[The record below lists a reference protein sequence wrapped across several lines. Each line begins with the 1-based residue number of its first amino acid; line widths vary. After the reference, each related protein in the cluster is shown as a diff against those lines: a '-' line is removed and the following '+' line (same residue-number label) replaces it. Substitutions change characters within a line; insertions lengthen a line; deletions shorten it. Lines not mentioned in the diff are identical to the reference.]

1 MTAACPCSAAPPPG
15 EAEGEEAM
23 SPDARRQT
31 QRVTVGMGIMVAL
44 VLVYVTA
51 QRPALASEPVPG
63 FAAYMVIRL
72 YDSFESQR
80 KYVFEYATKK
90 NAKAALYLSARGQFT
105 FAVTD
110 IRGDT
115 YPLEVKVGSDGSI
128 PTDQVVILFC
138 EAWATNTST
147 VLRILVN
154 GKEVARR
161 DLSSRI
167 SLENM
172 DWKAGTSGAPII
184 GPNHGDV
191 FFLFELEKFP
201 AIPTDAD
208 GTKFIENVRQYMHL
222 PFN

>member
-1 MTAACPCSAAPPPG
+1 MI
-15 EAEGEEAM
+15 
-23 SPDARRQT
+23 PDARRQT
-31 QRVTVGMGIMVAL
+31 QRVAVGMGIMAAL
-44 VLVYVTA
+44 VLLCVAT

-80 KYVFEYATKK
+80 KYVFEFTATK

-115 YPLEVKVGSDGSI
+115 YPLEVKVGSGGSI
-128 PTDQVVILFC
+128 PTDQVVVLFC
-138 EAWATNTST
+138 EAWTTQTST

-161 DLSSRI
+161 DLSSSI
-167 SLENM
+167 SLEKV
-172 DWKAGTSGAPII
+172 DWKAATSGAPII
-184 GPNHGDV
+184 GRNQGGV
-191 FFLFELEKFP
+191 FFLFELEKFS
-201 AIPTDAD
+201 AIPTEAD
-208 GTKFIENVRQYMHL
+208 GTKFIQNVRQYMHL
-222 PFN
+222 PI